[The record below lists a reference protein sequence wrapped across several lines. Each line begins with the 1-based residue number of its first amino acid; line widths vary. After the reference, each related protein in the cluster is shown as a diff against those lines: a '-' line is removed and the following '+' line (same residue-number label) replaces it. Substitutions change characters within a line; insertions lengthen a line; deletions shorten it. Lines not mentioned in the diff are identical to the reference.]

1 MRVLKQTV
9 CLGNNIS
16 VKRPATGTQSV
27 LIRSDLLSHMRDSI
41 PEAAR
46 LPMFKVQARSTLP
59 IHTIQLYKM
68 KNPGVFSSGVL
79 LGMS

>member
-1 MRVLKQTV
+1 MRVLKNTV
-9 CLGNNIS
+9 ITTMLPRLTADMS
-16 VKRPATGTQSV
+16 VQYA

-59 IHTIQLYKM
+59 THTIQLYKM